1 MLTGV
6 QYRYD
11 RNGRKTLV
19 TSDQTKLALTV
30 LQASI
35 EREARESRESLK
47 IRQDAGLLTP
57 GECLLSQVFGEI

>member
-19 TSDQTKLALTV
+19 TSDQTKLALAV

-57 GECLLSQVFGEI
+57 GERLLSQVFGEI